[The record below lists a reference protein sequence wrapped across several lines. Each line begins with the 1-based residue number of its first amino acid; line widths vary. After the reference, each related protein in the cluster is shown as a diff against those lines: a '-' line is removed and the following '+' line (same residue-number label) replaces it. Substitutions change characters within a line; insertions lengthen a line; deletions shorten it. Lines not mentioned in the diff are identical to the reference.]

1 VSVSTVG
8 AGALRILIVEDE
20 RELGRIFEDY
30 VTSLGHHAEV
40 VGSAEDALA
49 CLPAVR
55 PHAIILDV
63 KLPGMNGLDFL
74 QLPAVRESEVP
85 VIVVS
90 GFVTEEQAR
99 QCLRAGALEFLAKP
113 VPLDVLGI
121 VLDHVAVL
129 AGTPE
134 DTRPTERRLAART
147 AVTLPVRAVTEHG
160 RAVSGAV
167 LEVSTTG
174 LRARF
179 TGPLRTGSAV
189 RLAITMLD
197 GGAPLDVVALVV
209 RIDSDGSTAVWFLDV
224 TPAEAERL
232 ITRAHQRPR

>member
-1 VSVSTVG
+1 VTAD
-8 AGALRILIVEDE
+8 AGGMRILIVEDE

-30 VTSLGHHAEV
+30 VSSLGHRVTV

-49 CLPAVR
+49 RLPAAR
-55 PHAIILDV
+55 PDAIILDV
-63 KLPGMNGLDFL
+63 KLPGMTGLEFL
-74 QLPAVRESEVP
+74 QHPAVRKAAVP
-85 VIVVS
+85 AIVVS

-113 VPLDVLGI
+113 VPLEVLGT

-129 AGTPE
+129 AAGPDE
-134 DTRPTERRLAART
+134 GQPSDRRLAARV

-160 RAVSGAV
+160 RTVTGAV
-167 LEVSTTG
+167 IEVSSTG

-189 RLAITMLD
+189 RLSITLLD
-197 GGAPLDVVALVV
+197 GGAPLDVVALIV
-209 RIDSDGSTAVWFLDV
+209 RADSDGSTAVWFLDM

-232 ITRAHQRPR
+232 LTRAQQRPH

>member
-1 VSVSTVG
+1 VT
-8 AGALRILIVEDE
+8 AIDTGALRILIVEDE

-30 VTSLGHHAEV
+30 VVSLGHQAEV

-49 CLPAVR
+49 RLQAVQ

-63 KLPGMNGLDFL
+63 KLPGMSGLDFL
-74 QLPAVRESEVP
+74 RLPAVRAAQVP

-90 GFVTEEQAR
+90 GYVTEDQAR

-113 VPLDVLGI
+113 VPLDVLGT

-129 AGTPE
+129 AAPVADLG
-134 DTRPTERRLAART
+134 PTERRLAARV
-147 AVTLPVRAVTEHG
+147 AVTLPVKAVTEHG

-167 LEVSTTG
+167 VEVSTTG
-174 LRARF
+174 LRGRF
-179 TGPLRTGSAV
+179 TGSLRTGSAV
-189 RLAITMLD
+189 RLSITLLD
-197 GGAPLDVVALVV
+197 GGPPLDLVALVI
-209 RIDSDGSTAVWFLDV
+209 RSDSDGTTAAWFLDV

-232 ITRAHQRPR
+232 ITRAQQRPH